1 MIYIKNIEKQ
11 RRKIYRGEKRK
22 YIFRYTYV
30 YAFDFSLFIIQFFFK
45 KIHITF
51 KINCN
56 RSIINIIF
64 SSIDNYNNKFKKT
77 KLKNGNFSI
86 S

>member
-1 MIYIKNIEKQ
+1 MICISIYISKNIEKQ
-11 RRKIYRGEKRK
+11 RRKIYREKK
-22 YIFRYTYV
+22 ENTYIDAV
-30 YAFDFSLFIIQFFFK
+30 DFSLLIIQFLK

-64 SSIDNYNNKFKKT
+64 SIDNYNNKFKKT